1 MLSLFSGKLSV
12 YLAPIMPFMVLLFV
26 EVLRRTGWKK
36 WMTWALVIP
45 AALIVVAAL
54 ASLLALSLFAG
65 IPKVAEVLTTY
76 SFLRSWTIKLAALLL
91 LSGSV
96 FALRSLLLKKNP
108 SVSLV
113 IFGASLLL
121 AIYSASSILP
131 KANDWIGYSNL
142 CETIPPE
149 ASVSAVQVRRPGMMK
164 VYLGR
169 EVTDYQKDFDA
180 FYKAEV
186 LDASSVSNTPSILV
200 TRTKKLS
207 SDKDLAAFVENNK
220 HWTVGPYV
228 AVSFNNNPQ
237 L

>member
-1 MLSLFSGKLSV
+1 M
-12 YLAPIMPFMVLLFV
+12 
-26 EVLRRTGWKK
+26 
-36 WMTWALVIP
+36 
-45 AALIVVAAL
+45 
-54 ASLLALSLFAG
+54 
-65 IPKVAEVLTTY
+65 
-76 SFLRSWTIKLAALLL
+76 LL

-96 FALRSLLLKKNP
+96 FALRSLLLKNNP

-186 LDASSVSNTPSILV
+186 LDAPSGSNTPSILV

-207 SDKDLAAFVENNK
+207 SDKDLASFVENNK

-228 AVSFNNNPQ
+228 AVSFNNIPQ